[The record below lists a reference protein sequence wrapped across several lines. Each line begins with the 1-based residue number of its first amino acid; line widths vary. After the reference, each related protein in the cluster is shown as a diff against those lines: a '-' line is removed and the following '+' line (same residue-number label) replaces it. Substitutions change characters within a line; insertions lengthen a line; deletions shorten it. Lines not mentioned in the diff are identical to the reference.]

1 MFVSQLC
8 SLRGR
13 CLLLSP
19 AFQRA
24 LEGLKLC
31 WEDGQ
36 LCTVRLHTLWQVC
49 QAFGNGCEGLCARR
63 EGAARAA
70 RAPTLAVVTG
80 AGRSAEAVLAVR
92 CLSVKIFTSFYFP
105 LYTFEVICPFLSVG
119 IEKVTS

>member
-8 SLRGR
+8 SLRGC

-36 LCTVRLHTLWQVC
+36 LRTVRLHTLWQVC

-80 AGRSAEAVLAVR
+80 AGRSARGCTGCALPFSQDFHFVL
-92 CLSVKIFTSFYFP
+92 LSLVYF
-105 LYTFEVICPFLSVG
+105 
-119 IEKVTS
+119 